1 MTGLDAARVERWLAV
16 VPERRSRRSFT
27 GERPEA
33 KVLTALEDVARSFRP
48 FGELA
53 RAVVIRDVPPGLF
66 MGIVGAY
73 GGVSG
78 APCALAFVGPAGE
91 THSRAAVGYT
101 GEGLVL
107 EATALGLDTCWV
119 GGLFSGA
126 AAEQLAGVS
135 PDERVF
141 AVAAVGTA
149 AERVTAKERILFK
162 SGRPRRRK
170 PIETIAPGL
179 QEWPA
184 WAQRG
189 VEAAHVAPSATNR
202 QPWRFFMHE
211 GAMVVS
217 VDGADTPK
225 ISKRLDCGIA
235 MLHFELGARAAGCAG
250 RWELSDAPD
259 VAGWVPT
266 G

>member
-1 MTGLDAARVERWLAV
+1 MTGLDAARVERWLAAV
-16 VPERRSRRSFT
+16 SERRSRRSFT
-27 GERPEA
+27 GERPDTL
-33 KVLTALEDVARSFRP
+33 VLSELEDVARAFRP
-48 FGELA
+48 FGELS
-53 RAVVIRDVPPGLF
+53 RAVVIRDAPPGLF
-66 MGIVGAY
+66 MGIVGSY

-78 APCALAFVGPAGE
+78 APCALAFVGPAE
-91 THSRAAVGYT
+91 DMRSRAAVGYT

-126 AAEQLAGVS
+126 AAEQLAGVA

-149 AERVTAKERILFK
+149 AERVTAKERIIFK

-170 PIETIAPGL
+170 PIEEIAPGF
-179 QEWPA
+179 QRWPA

-189 VEAAHVAPSATNR
+189 LEAARIAPSATNR

-211 GAMVVS
+211 GAVVVS

-235 MLHFELGARAAGCAG
+235 MLHFELGARAAGCPG
-250 RWELSDAPD
+250 RWEFTDAPD
-259 VAGWVPT
+259 VARWVPT